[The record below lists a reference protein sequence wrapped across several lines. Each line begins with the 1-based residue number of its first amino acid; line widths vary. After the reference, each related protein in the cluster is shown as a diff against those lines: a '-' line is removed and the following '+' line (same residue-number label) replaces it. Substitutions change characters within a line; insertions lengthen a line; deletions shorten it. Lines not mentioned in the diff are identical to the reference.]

1 MGGKPVRPR
10 QYFYFCFALL
20 ISLAGCSLLQNASRE
35 RELDNALT
43 KGDALLAQGDFG
55 GSLNAFR
62 DVWDAAGN
70 KPPGDRALYDMALV
84 YAHPRN
90 PNRDLQ
96 KAAEL
101 FQQTL
106 DDYPGS
112 ALAEQ
117 ARIWI
122 AVLDETEK
130 ARQEVEAA
138 RLEIERSEQEAEKNR
153 LAIEKSQQEIEKSRL
168 ELEKTRQEIEKTKQV
183 IEKSKQ
189 IDIEIDQKRRDR
201 GR

>member
-20 ISLAGCSLLQNASRE
+20 ISLAGCSLLENASRE
-35 RELDNALT
+35 RAMDNALAE
-43 KGDALLAQGDFG
+43 GNASLAQGDFG
-55 GSLNAFR
+55 ESLKAFR

-70 KPPGDRALYDMALV
+70 QPPADRALYGMALV
-84 YAHPRN
+84 YAHPQN

-96 KAAEL
+96 KAEEL
-101 FQQTL
+101 FKQTL
-106 DDYPGS
+106 DDYPSS

-130 ARQEVEAA
+130 AKQEVEAT
-138 RLEIERSEQEAEKNR
+138 RREIERFEQEAEKNR
-153 LAIEKSQQEIEKSRL
+153 LALEKSRQEIEKSRL
-168 ELEKTRQEIEKTKQV
+168 ELEKTRQEIEKTKQM